1 MGATQSPVRLL
12 LVDDSSARRRRSVE
26 RFHEEPDVD
35 LLSSMGSDDGV
46 LESIESTQPDVVVLE
61 LPLSRPD
68 GLGLCGIIKAQ
79 FPAVKVLLRS
89 PRMKDFGVRRA
100 AILGI
105 DGYLLDTCS
114 NAELARAVREVLSG
128 GAVMD
133 PLITRQMLDEM
144 RQDPAAKAPTAVAKH
159 QAPPASSRVARS
171 RGIRNRAQ
179 FLSPREVRMLE
190 SLTQGWTNKEIA
202 NEFGLTEG
210 TIKNALLV
218 LFEKLGVNRRT
229 EAVAWFLSNRRV
241 SA

>member
-12 LVDDSSARRRRSVE
+12 LVDDNSARRRRSAE

-35 LLSSMGSDDGV
+35 LLSAMGSETGV
-46 LESIESTQPDVVVLE
+46 MESVKKGRPDVVLLE
-61 LPLSRPD
+61 LPLTRPD
-68 GLGLCGIIKAQ
+68 GLGLCGVIKAQ
-79 FPAVKVLLRS
+79 FPTVKVLLRS
-89 PRMKDFGVRRA
+89 PRMKDFSVRRA

-114 NAELARAVREVLSG
+114 NSDVAKAVREVLAG

-144 RQDPAAKAPTAVAKH
+144 RQESVLPNVSVTDKKPTAHAPTKG
-159 QAPPASSRVARS
+159 AR
-171 RGIRNRAQ
+171 RNRAQ
-179 FLSPREVRMLE
+179 FLSAREMRMLE
-190 SLTQGWTNKEIA
+190 NLTQGWTNKEIA

-229 EAVAWFLSNRRV
+229 EAVAWYLSNRRAV
-241 SA
+241 C